1 MLAGDVDEGL
11 PFGVGEV
18 YACLAICCCYQVSY
32 DPIVLT
38 APYIRLAPYARR
50 AISISALQLCGEL
63 LAFVLLSAVDKAPH
77 RLSRSLD
84 ACGSQTGRHLLRC

>member
-50 AISISALQLCGEL
+50 AISISAFQHFSCVGSCL
-63 LAFVLLSAVDKAPH
+63 
-77 RLSRSLD
+77 RSF
-84 ACGSQTGRHLLRC
+84 CSLR